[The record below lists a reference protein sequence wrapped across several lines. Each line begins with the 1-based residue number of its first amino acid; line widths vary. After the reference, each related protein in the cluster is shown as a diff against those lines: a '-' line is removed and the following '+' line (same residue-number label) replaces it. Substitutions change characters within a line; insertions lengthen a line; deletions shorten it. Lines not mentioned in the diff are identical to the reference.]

1 MNEKGVKLRKIYID
15 PTGGISGD
23 IFSSSLI
30 SLGADKD
37 KVISAMILAGEKL
50 GKIAIEAVLTDDN
63 STQLKIDLE
72 PFHPHIKGENAKKM
86 LEEIFAELNV
96 DSYYKTYGFNVL
108 NILIEAEGKAHSE
121 NSFLTDHIHHNLEN
135 SDHHHHHHEKGTYL
149 HEAQDIII
157 DIVGAVIG
165 MELMQLKTEVVM
177 LAPLNVGGGIIKFS
191 HGELSVPAPATKN
204 ILEKF
209 DIKWQKGPIEKEICT
224 PTGSAVLAGLKPE
237 FISDKENYL
246 NDNYIIGKSRGS
258 RILKI
263 PPFKIYIQKEDI
275 K

>member
-1 MNEKGVKLRKIYID
+1 MIKEGVKLRKIYID

-50 GKIAIEAVLTDDN
+50 GKISIEAVLTDDN
-63 STQLKIDLE
+63 STQLKIDIE
-72 PFHPHIKGENAKKM
+72 PFQPHIKGENAKKK
-86 LEEIFAELNV
+86 LDEIFAELNV
-96 DSYYKTYGFNVL
+96 DEYYRTYGFNVL
-108 NILIEAEGKAHSE
+108 NILIDAESKAHSE
-121 NSFLTDHIHHNLEN
+121 NSFLTDHIHHNLEH

-165 MELMQLKTEVVM
+165 MELLQLKTEVVM
-177 LAPLNVGGGIIKFS
+177 LSPLNVGGGIIKFS

-224 PTGSAVLAGLKPE
+224 PTGSAILAGLNPK
-237 FISDKENYL
+237 YL
-246 NDNYIIGKSRGS
+246 PDNGDYSNDNYINGKSRGS

-263 PPFKIYIQKEDI
+263 PPFKIFIQKQEL
-275 K
+275 